1 MKRKLKKRNKNG
13 LVFARIRWL
22 FLWFAVCIFHFFYQS
37 YLTLYLF
44 VIVTILPFL
53 SFLMMRI
60 YASSFHIRIAF
71 EQKEIVQRMSSHL
84 SIEVVGKHTPFGVVK
99 LDYQIENQFYES
111 KKTYV
116 SSLLCAPKQ
125 KVKKVITLPY
135 CGCYKAEITQ
145 VLLFDLLGLWKK
157 RCLIN
162 GESTLFVLP
171 IYQENTSITKT
182 MEDGLE
188 KEKETWNK
196 TGLLSNDSY
205 EIREYQEGDSLK
217 YLHHKM
223 SYKLN
228 KPMVRQFASLQQA
241 HMLMVLDLQGDIDT
255 VEQTLQTFY
264 SIAKTMLAHGVL
276 IKCGYIK
283 GKQTIVKDVVTTT
296 MLTQVLK
303 EILQSPRSKHNHTF
317 HSKEDIV
324 YCIHGG
330 DCQRVKDQ
338 EGAYA

>member
-1 MKRKLKKRNKNG
+1 MKRKSKKRNRDG

-60 YASSFHIRIAF
+60 YASSFHLRFAF
-71 EQKEIVQRMSSHL
+71 DQKEIVQRMSSQL
-84 SIEVVGKHTPFGVVK
+84 SIKIQGKHTPIAITK
-99 LDYQIENQFYES
+99 IDYQINNQFYES
-111 KKTYV
+111 KKSYTC
-116 SSLLCAPKQ
+116 SLLCAPKQ
-125 KVKKVITLPY
+125 QVKKVITLPY

-157 RCLIN
+157 RCQIS

-171 IYQENTSITKT
+171 IYQDNISITKT

-283 GKQTIVKDVVTTT
+283 GKQTIMKEVLTTT
-296 MLTQVLK
+296 MLIQVLK

-317 HSKEDIV
+317 GSKEDIV

-330 DCQRVKDQ
+330 NCQRVEDQ